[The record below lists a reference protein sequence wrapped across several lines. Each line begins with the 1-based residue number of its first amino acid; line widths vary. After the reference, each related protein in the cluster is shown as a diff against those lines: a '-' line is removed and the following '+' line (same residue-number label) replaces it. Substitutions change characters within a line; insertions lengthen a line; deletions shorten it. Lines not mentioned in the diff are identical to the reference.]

1 MHFIYKWRK
10 KAEDA
15 AAGFRLL
22 LPLPDMDG
30 ESNLTKGAAMQ
41 CGCAAD
47 LVAGAGACKEEST
60 PGCVNTGKSK
70 C

>member
-1 MHFIYKWRK
+1 
-10 KAEDA
+10 
-15 AAGFRLL
+15 
-22 LPLPDMDG
+22 MDG

>member
-1 MHFIYKWRK
+1 MLGVEVMIT
-10 KAEDA
+10 AEDA

-30 ESNLTKGAAMQ
+30 ESNLTKGATMQ